1 MKYTKEL
8 EKKQVKFVIELDAE
22 EWEHELNHVYEHQK
36 NKFKVEGFRTGKA
49 PRKVIEKQYGEAIFY
64 NDAIDEAF
72 YHSMNEIF
80 EKDAEKV
87 VGNPKIDIKKL
98 DKSGLTMEAIFE
110 LYPEVKLG
118 EYKNLK
124 LEKPAVKVS
133 AKEVDDRLNQ
143 MVEKS
148 ARMVSVDREVKNGD
162 IANIDFTG
170 YKDGKAFDGGHA
182 EKYDLAIG
190 SGTFIPGFEEQI
202 VGMKKGEERD
212 VNVTFPE
219 DYPAENLKGSAVVF
233 KIVLHDIKEKQLPE
247 VNDKFAQNVSEYD
260 TLEEYK
266 NSLKEEIKKE
276 KEFQADQEYTEKLLE
291 AVVGNAQVEISEAM
305 VDEQADM
312 FIHDF
317 EHRLSHQGLK
327 LEDYLKYM
335 NTTVEE
341 LKKSRLDDAR
351 KTCKTRLVMEAIVEK
366 EHLEVT
372 EKDFDDFMARQ
383 ALKMGTTVEE
393 IKKGYDEHALSHVA
407 NDLLVNKFFDFLKE
421 NNK

>member
-8 EKKQVKFVIELDAE
+8 EKKQVKFVIDLTNE
-22 EWEHELNHVYEHQK
+22 EWEHELDHVYEHQK
-36 NKFKVEGFRTGKA
+36 NKFKVEGFRAGKA
-49 PRKVIEKQYGEAIFY
+49 PRKVIEAQYGESIFF

-80 EKDAEKV
+80 EKDEVKV
-87 VGNPKIDIKKL
+87 VGNPKVDIKKL
-98 DKSGLTMEAIFE
+98 DKTGLSMEVIFD

-124 LEKPAVKVS
+124 VEKPAVKVS
-133 AKEVDDRLNQ
+133 AEEVKTRLNQ

-162 IANIDFTG
+162 IVNIDFTG

-190 SGTFIPGFEEQI
+190 SGSFIPGFEDQI

-212 VNVTFPE
+212 INVTFPQ

-247 VNDKFAQNVSEYD
+247 VDDKFAQNVSEFD

-276 KEFQADQEYTEKLLE
+276 KEYTAEQEYTEKLLE
-291 AVVGNAQVEISEAM
+291 AVVNNAEVEITDSMA
-305 VDEQADM
+305 DEQADM

-317 EHRLSHQGLK
+317 EHRLAHQGLR
-327 LEDYLKYM
+327 LEDYVKYM

-341 LKKSRLDDAR
+341 LKQSRMDDAR
-351 KTCKTRLVMEAIVEK
+351 KTCKTRLVMEAITEK
-366 EHLEVT
+366 ENLKVEDKDLE
-372 EKDFDDFMARQ
+372 DFMAKQ

-393 IKKGYDEHALSHVA
+393 VKQGYDEHALGHVA
-407 NDLLVNKFFDFLKE
+407 NDILVNKFFDFLKE

>member
-1 MKYTKEL
+1 
-8 EKKQVKFVIELDAE
+8 
-22 EWEHELNHVYEHQK
+22 
-36 NKFKVEGFRTGKA
+36 
-49 PRKVIEKQYGEAIFY
+49 
-64 NDAIDEAF
+64 
-72 YHSMNEIF
+72 
-80 EKDAEKV
+80 
-87 VGNPKIDIKKL
+87 
-98 DKSGLTMEAIFE
+98 
-110 LYPEVKLG
+110 
-118 EYKNLK
+118 
-124 LEKPAVKVS
+124 
-133 AKEVDDRLNQ
+133 
-143 MVEKS
+143 
-148 ARMVSVDREVKNGD
+148 
-162 IANIDFTG
+162 
-170 YKDGKAFDGGHA
+170 
-182 EKYDLAIG
+182 
-190 SGTFIPGFEEQI
+190 
-202 VGMKKGEERD
+202 MKKGEERD

-247 VNDKFAQNVSEYD
+247 VNDKFAQNVSEFD

-266 NSLKEEIKKE
+266 NSLKAEIEKE
-276 KEFQADQEYTEKLLE
+276 KQFQADQEYTEKLLE
-291 AVVGNAQVEISEAM
+291 TVVNNAEVEISEAM

-327 LEDYLKYM
+327 LEEYLKYM

-366 EHLEVT
+366 ENLEVT

-393 IKKGYDEHALSHVA
+393 IKKGYGEHALSHVA